1 MVDSRGR
8 SGRSGGQPPGLG
20 YEEISADK
28 RNQPNDD
35 EKSKAHVARPPERNL
50 GLPHCGNL
58 GIPERSS
65 RTANGRES
73 ITGTYRRKRV
83 LARLIAAG
91 VRRATNTARITR
103 KIYRKHANTSLTW
116 FSVLSNIRLVLLGVR
131 GNGKALAMARS
142 DFFSIRQARSAGSKA
157 LQA

>member
-1 MVDSRGR
+1 MQKSQWKLARPRTQRPLAGGGGEVMVDSRGR

-20 YEEISADK
+20 CEEIGADK

-50 GLPHCGNL
+50 GLPHCGDL

-65 RTANGRES
+65 RAANGRES

-83 LARLIAAG
+83 LARLITTG
-91 VRRATNTARITR
+91 VRRETNTARITR
-103 KIYRKHANTSLTW
+103 KIYRKHANTSCKHVIDVV
-116 FSVLSNIRLVLLGVR
+116 FG
-131 GNGKALAMARS
+131 
-142 DFFSIRQARSAGSKA
+142 FE
-157 LQA
+157 